1 MHLHFKPVTRENRS
15 AVEALALYPE
25 QAGYIKSPA
34 ECLRECLFATDVLV
48 AAALFVTY
56 GCFSL
61 IPQRKRLSACT
72 GRTVLNRR

>member
-1 MHLHFKPVTRENRS
+1 MSVCYDTAILGFGITMS
-15 AVEALALYPE
+15 
-25 QAGYIKSPA
+25 QFGSA